1 VNVDAEPQ
9 GALPQGT
16 LTLLFADVE
25 GSTRLLNVLGDRY
38 REVRTRSRELV
49 RTAAHDHGGREVDWA
64 GDGVFLVFERAR
76 DALGAAVQ
84 LQRALADEPWKPDE
98 AVRLRMGVHTGEPAL
113 DEEGYV
119 GIDVVIAAR
128 ICSAAHGGQ
137 IVVSGTTR
145 QIVASERADGIA
157 LRSLG
162 EHRLKD
168 VPTPLPLF
176 QLVAPG
182 LADTFPPLST
192 LGGATLPT
200 LHHRLV
206 GRAEHVARIEEL
218 LGRPDV
224 RLVTITGPGG
234 SGKSRLALEVA
245 AEVATR
251 RPVHLVPLAPIAD
264 PALVPAAIARALEV
278 REASDRPL
286 LASVA
291 EALRG
296 TRTLLYLDN
305 LEHLAAAARHVGDL
319 LEAVPDLDI
328 LVTSRSPLRLSSEH
342 VLPLDPLSEA
352 EAVELFVELATARGV
367 RLAEE
372 RAPEIA
378 AICRRL
384 DCLPLAIE
392 LVVARLAFLSARQLL
407 QALDAGLA
415 LDLEG
420 PFDLPERQRT
430 LRATLDWSYA
440 LLSPAQ
446 RALLGALAVFAGGC
460 TLGDAQTVAGETD
473 TLLADLE
480 TLVLGSLVRGS
491 ASGGEVRLSMLETVR
506 EDALDRLVAEGRL
519 EPLRCRHGEHF
530 LGIALAADAGL
541 RGPEHR
547 QWTDRLERELDNLR
561 AALDW
566 LLEAGRSA
574 DALQAIAA
582 LDRFWRA
589 QAHVTEARRLLAS
602 GLERSAEAPPEI
614 RAQALQCAGHL
625 AMGQSDWDGATPLL
639 EEAVALF
646 RIAGRDGDAVE
657 ALGYL
662 SFVALRRG
670 ELDRARSLAE
680 EAQAAA
686 AELGSARAKAIS
698 LTAIG
703 DVAWVG
709 HDHAQAVA
717 RYEEAL
723 ALTRGLDDPLLET
736 NTVYNLGMAAFQG
749 EDRPRARAAFREA
762 LELAEDLH
770 EVPHLAAARFML
782 AELDVLE
789 ADATS
794 AEAHARE
801 ALALYTELEDDRSRA
816 RCLVILAATA
826 CTGDRTVEAA
836 RLLGVAERLRGVD
849 APDEFEQPLLTR
861 IVPELEAALGLEGFA
876 TAKRDGG
883 RAGTDLRH
891 VVVTGATK

>member
-1 VNVDAEPQ
+1 VNEDAAPAH
-9 GALPQGT
+9 ALPEGT

-25 GSTRLLNVLGDRY
+25 GSTRLLNLLGDRY

-49 RTAAHDHGGREVDWA
+49 RTATHDHGGREVDWA
-64 GDGVFLVFERAR
+64 GDGVFLVFERAS

-84 LQRALADEPWKPDE
+84 LQRSLAEEPWKPDE
-98 AVRLRMGVHTGEPAL
+98 AVRLRMGIHTGEPDL

-137 IVVSGTTR
+137 IVVSGATR
-145 QIVASERADGIA
+145 ELVGGERTDGVE
-157 LRSLG
+157 LRLLG

-176 QLVAPG
+176 QLVVPG

-206 GRAEHVARIEEL
+206 GRSEQVARIEEL

-224 RLVTITGPGG
+224 RLVTVTGPGG

-245 AEVATR
+245 AEAATR
-251 RPVHLVPLAPIAD
+251 RRVHLVPLAPIAD
-264 PALVPAAIARALEV
+264 PALVPAAIARVLEV
-278 REASDRPL
+278 REAPDRPL

-305 LEHLAAAARHVGDL
+305 LEHLATAARQVGEL

-328 LVTSRSPLRLSSEH
+328 LVTSRAPLRLSSEH
-342 VLPLDPLSEA
+342 VLPLDPLPEA
-352 EAVELFVELATARGV
+352 EAVELFVELATARGIHLDPN
-367 RLAEE
+367 R
-372 RAPEIA
+372 RPEISG
-378 AICRRL
+378 ICRRL

-392 LVVARLAFLSARQLL
+392 LVVARLAFLSPGQLL
-407 QALDAGLA
+407 AALGKGLA

-440 LLSPAQ
+440 LLSETQ
-446 RALLGALAVFAGGC
+446 RSLLGALAVFAGGS
-460 TLGDAQTVAGETD
+460 TLTDAEAVADVAETF
-473 TLLADLE
+473 LSDLE
-480 TLVLGSLVRGS
+480 ALVLGSLVRGS
-491 ASGGEVRLSMLETVR
+491 AAGGEVRLSMLATVR
-506 EDALDRLVAEGRL
+506 DDALERLVADGRL
-519 EPLRCRHGEHF
+519 EPLRRRHAEHF
-530 LGIALAADAGL
+530 LGIALAAETGL

-561 AALDW
+561 VALDW
-566 LLEAGRSA
+566 LLDAGRSA
-574 DALQAIAA
+574 DALRAIAA

-589 QAHVTEARRLLAS
+589 QAHVAEARRLLAS
-602 GLERSAEAPPEI
+602 GLERSPEMPPEI

-625 AMGQSDWDGATPLL
+625 AMGQSDWAGAAPLL

-646 RIAGRDGDAVE
+646 GAAGREGDAVE

-670 ELDRARSLAE
+670 EIDHARSLAE

-686 AELGSARAKAIS
+686 TALGSARAKAIS
-698 LTAIG
+698 LTAVG
-703 DVAWVG
+703 DVAWVEREHG
-709 HDHAQAVA
+709 QAVA

-723 ALTRGLDDPLLET
+723 ALTRGLDDPLLEA

-749 EDRPRARAAFREA
+749 GDRARARSAFREA
-762 LELAEDLH
+762 LELAEELR

-782 AELDVLE
+782 AELDALE
-789 ADATS
+789 GEAAT
-794 AEAHARE
+794 AETHARE
-801 ALALYTELEDDRSRA
+801 ALALYTDLEDDRSRA
-816 RCLVILAATA
+816 RCLVILAAT
-826 CTGDRTVEAA
+826 TSGGDHAVEAA
-836 RLLGVAERLRGVD
+836 RLLGAAEALRGTD
-849 APDEFEQPLLTR
+849 DPDEFEQPLLAGL
-861 IVPELEAALGLEGFA
+861 IPALESVLGRESFASAKALG
-876 TAKRDGG
+876 KRDPSSG
-883 RAGTDLRH
+883 
-891 VVVTGATK
+891 VVVAGATK